1 MNLHIKSLSFLL
13 FICLLIACQQTA
25 TNTPSNT
32 PLSADALQDSI
43 NPFNNFPLLI
53 PPIVFNK
60 QMLLSLKTKP
70 PIKAN
75 FAQKYLAIEQLNLPT
90 YAIARINMADT
101 ALALVYGEIT
111 APNKTNIKLAL
122 LDKQNRATITYI
134 IAQQQNEQLTTA
146 TLNRQLEITTNR
158 QYKQN
163 PNLKLTTT
171 DSTIFQTFVLGE
183 PIYTIPIDT
192 IYIGN
197 LNNDKTPDY
206 AYIIPPVIRVPYN
219 ENPNFFICDPEPC
232 QLQIKFSAQNI
243 TPLQHLDAFAAK
255 IQTIGDLNED
265 GIQEIALVQGKDWN
279 SWHDIFIYTYQT
291 QNNPSW
297 KLLDSIRTFN
307 LEEKLINHVQ
317 KIKNK
322 EFKLIGEIFND
333 KTGLFSKKYK
343 HIRF

>member
-1 MNLHIKSLSFLL
+1 MNLHITYFYF
-13 FICLLIACQQTA
+13 FIFVCLIAACLQTA
-25 TNTPSNT
+25 TNMPSNAHA
-32 PLSADALQDSI
+32 SADALQDSI

-70 PIKAN
+70 PIKDN
-75 FAQKYLAIEQLNLPT
+75 FAQKYLAIETPRMPI
-90 YAIARINMADT
+90 YAIGRVNMADT
-101 ALALVYGEIT
+101 ALALVYGEINT
-111 APNKTNIKLAL
+111 ANKTNIKLAL

-158 QYKQN
+158 QYKQTFN
-163 PNLKLTTT
+163 QKSTTT
-171 DSTIFQTFVLGE
+171 DSTIYQTFVLGE

-197 LNNDKTPDY
+197 LNNDKTADY
-206 AYIIPPVIRVPYN
+206 AYIIPPVVRVPYN

-243 TPLQHLDAFAAK
+243 IPLQHLDAFAAK

-279 SWHDIFIYTYQT
+279 SWHDIFIYTYKT

-297 KLLDSIRTFN
+297 KLLDSIRVFN
-307 LEEKLINHVQ
+307 LEKKLINHIQ
-317 KIKNK
+317 KINNK
-322 EFKLIGEIFND
+322 EFKLVGETFND
-333 KTGLFSKKYK
+333 KIGLFNKKYK
-343 HIRF
+343 YIKF

>member
-1 MNLHIKSLSFLL
+1 MNLHILPFSF
-13 FICLLIACQQTA
+13 FVFVFVCLITACQQTA
-25 TNTPSNT
+25 TNP
-32 PLSADALQDSI
+32 PPPSADALQDSI

-53 PPIVFNK
+53 PPIDFNK

-70 PIKAN
+70 PIEAN
-75 FAQKYLAIEQLNLPT
+75 FAQKYLTIKDPKLPI
-90 YAIARINMADT
+90 YAIGRINMADT
-101 ALALVYGEIT
+101 ALALVYGEIST
-111 APNKTNIKLAL
+111 PNKTNIKLTL
-122 LDKQNRATITYI
+122 LDKQNRATVTYI

-158 QYKQN
+158 QYKQTLN
-163 PNLKLTTT
+163 QKSTTT
-171 DSTIFQTFVLGE
+171 DSTIYQTFVLGE

-192 IYIGN
+192 INIGN
-197 LNNDKTPDY
+197 LNNDKTADY

-255 IQTIGDLNED
+255 IQTIGDLNND

-307 LEEKLINHVQ
+307 LEEKLIKHIK
-317 KIKNK
+317 KINNK
-322 EFKLIGEIFND
+322 EFKLVGETFND
-333 KTGLFSKKYK
+333 KTGLFSKKNKYV
-343 HIRF
+343 RF

>member
-1 MNLHIKSLSFLL
+1 MNLYIKLLSFLL

-101 ALALVYGEIT
+101 ALALVYGEIST
-111 APNKTNIKLAL
+111 PNKTNIKLAL

-206 AYIIPPVIRVPYN
+206 AYIIPPIIRVPYN